1 MPPRTGVGIVPRW
14 RRTVTAEVGD
24 RWRDGAASL
33 LTMGFNHTDACT
45 TCWHGKLT
53 CPILD
58 CLETVTGLC
67 PRWRTVC
74 ESVGQRLCDG
84 ASCLLTLGIRS
95 LRCLHTRRRGWL
107 TRPIS
112 DCRETVMGLCRLP
125 HTVGERVGKRWRD
138 GPGGL
143 AILDYPVTT
152 MLAHTSARVVD
163 AADFRLSRN
172 GNGAEA
178 AGSHSL
184 RACREA
190 MARRRRLNAYLGFGR
205 TDIVCW
211 REVDVTRFST
221 VEKRRWRRVTLI
233 SKP

>member
-1 MPPRTGVGIVPRW
+1 MARW
-14 RRTVTAEVGD
+14 RSQFAH
-24 RWRDGAASL
+24 DGFQSHRCMHA
-33 LTMGFNHTDACT
+33 
-45 TCWHGKLT
+45 CWHGKLT

-58 CLETVTGLC
+58 CRETVMGLC

-84 ASCLLTLGIRS
+84 ASSLLALGIRS
-95 LRCLHTRRRGWL
+95 LRCLHPRWRGWS
-107 TRPIS
+107 TRPIF
-112 DCRETVMGLCRLP
+112 DCRETVMRLCRLP
-125 HTVGERVGKRWRD
+125 RTVGESVGKRWRH

-143 AILDYPVTT
+143 AILDDPVTT
-152 MLAHTSARVVD
+152 LLAPTLARAVD

-172 GNGAEA
+172 GDGAEA

-190 MARRRRLNAYLGFGR
+190 MAPRRRLNAYLGFGR
-205 TDIVCW
+205 TNIVCW

-221 VEKRRWRRVTLI
+221 VEKRRWGRSTLI

>member
-1 MPPRTGVGIVPRW
+1 M
-14 RRTVTAEVGD
+14 A
-24 RWRDGAASL
+24 
-33 LTMGFNHTDACT
+33 
-45 TCWHGKLT
+45 
-53 CPILD
+53 
-58 CLETVTGLC
+58 
-67 PRWRTVC
+67 
-74 ESVGQRLCDG
+74 
-84 ASCLLTLGIRS
+84 
-95 LRCLHTRRRGWL
+95 RRRGQFGDL
-107 TRPIS
+107 GY
-112 DCRETVMGLCRLP
+112 TV
-125 HTVGERVGKRWRD
+125 TK
-138 GPGGL
+138 
-143 AILDYPVTT
+143 
-152 MLAHTSARVVD
+152 MLAHTLARAVD

-221 VEKRRWRRVTLI
+221 VEKRRWGRATLI